1 MLRLV
6 FNFLLGTSLIL
17 GMSSL
22 CSCMSTAHATTAT
35 AIAGVD
41 AWQTPTGQVRY
52 LPNYSLPEGKEWSA
66 GSYWLKATV
75 QHEISTDL
83 APITLTAQGQ
93 YNSLIG
99 HRIDRLDAS
108 MRVTSNTGLRM
119 GVLPYK
125 TSWCRTYDANSP
137 WMAEPDAFCRFHG
150 LNEMAQGA
158 FGAQAYTSGIAAGW
172 LVDGMVGIY
181 RPEVDG
187 QDKGLGPYVK
197 VGPNTLHKKVGA
209 SANALHLSTG
219 IQTRL
224 AWLNTLQ
231 NQKSNAGGYERQ
243 LDYNTLYAAVEG
255 NATKALALRLSLAAY
270 VGNQNNPAFPYA
282 WDGQSKTLEAIYKPA
297 ASHSIAFGLS
307 RYTNITTYAK
317 APNNQRLQV
326 DSQSIAWRTD
336 WPHGLHTVLQATR
349 STDDATTR
357 AGVATARAGSAVG
370 FRIAK
375 TF

>member
-1 MLRLV
+1 MLRHV
-6 FNFLLGTSLIL
+6 FNFLGGVALIL
-17 GMSSL
+17 GMSAL
-22 CSCMSTAHATTAT
+22 CSCVAPARAAIATAT
-35 AIAGVD
+35 VGADV
-41 AWQTPTGQVRY
+41 WQVPDGPVRY
-52 LPNYSLPEGKEWSA
+52 LPNYSLPEGKEWSRD
-66 GSYWLKATV
+66 SYWLKATV
-75 QHEISTDL
+75 QHDISTDF

-99 HRIDRLDAS
+99 HRIDRLDAA
-108 MRVTSNTGLRM
+108 MRITQSTGVRV

-209 SANALHLSTG
+209 SVNALHLSTG
-219 IQTRL
+219 IQLRV
-224 AWLNTLQ
+224 ATLRTDQ
-231 NQKSNAGGYERQ
+231 NQKSDAGSYERR
-243 LDYNTLYAAVEG
+243 LDYDTRYFAIEG
-255 NATKALALRLSLAAY
+255 NPLQPLTLRLSLASY
-270 VGNQNNPAFPYA
+270 VGNQNNPALPYA

-297 ASHSIAFGLS
+297 PAHTIALGLS
-307 RYTNITTYAK
+307 RYTNVTTYAK
-317 APNNQRLQV
+317 APNFQQLQV
-326 DSQSIAWRTD
+326 DSKSIAWRTD
-336 WPHGLHTVLQATR
+336 WPRGLHTVLQATH

-370 FRIAK
+370 FRIAQ